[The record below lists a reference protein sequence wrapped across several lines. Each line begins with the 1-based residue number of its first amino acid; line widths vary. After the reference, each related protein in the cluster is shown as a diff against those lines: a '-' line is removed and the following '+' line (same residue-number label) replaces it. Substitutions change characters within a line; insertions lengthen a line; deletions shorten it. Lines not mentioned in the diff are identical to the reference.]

1 MEKKVRE
8 YIEKFKHSMQDCG
21 HTDASIK
28 KQNIDFVMKMSRII
42 EMNPG
47 VKKGQSRFIA
57 EKSLL
62 IAGGLDMSAVEQKNI
77 LYAGLMIQ
85 IGKILLPDNLLLKPF
100 FSMTDVEKYHY
111 LGHAVDVDILL
122 KELTQFEA
130 ATTLIRHQYERYNG
144 QGFPDNLVGQNIPLG
159 SRILSVVS
167 DYVAYLD
174 GTMTGRP
181 MFTDVALSQ
190 IMIRKESYY
199 DPDIVE
205 IFVNVLKG
213 LTIEELKEAIAKA
226 KLVSIATERW
236 KKGLLMNTRNNS
248 NRAVQIVEVSLQQ
261 LKLGMKVSSIHFGIE
276 PYIRDCIVDQSI
288 IDSVSEFKKK
298 NRVNPIIKIFLTTG

>member
-1 MEKKVRE
+1 MEKKVRQ
-8 YIEKFKHSMQDCG
+8 YIEQFKDSMQDCG

-28 KQNIDFVMKMSRII
+28 KQNIDFVMKISRII

-47 VKKGQSRFIA
+47 VKKGQSRFVA
-57 EKSLL
+57 EKALL
-62 IAGGLDMSAVEQKNI
+62 MAAGLDMSAVEQKNI

-122 KELTQFEA
+122 KGLTQFEA
-130 ATTLIRHQYERYNG
+130 ATILIRHQYERYNG

-159 SRILSVVS
+159 ARILSVVS

-205 IFVNVLKG
+205 IFANVLKG
-213 LTIEELKEAIAKA
+213 ATIEELKEAIAKA

-236 KKGLLMNTRNNS
+236 KKGLLMNTRNHS
-248 NRAVQIVEVSLQQ
+248 NRAAQIVEVSLQQ

-288 IDSVSEFKKK
+288 IDSVFEFKKK